1 MNRRKFKCII
11 IDDEK
16 LARDIVKNMLSNN
29 SDIEIIA
36 ECENGF
42 DGLKAIQELK
52 PDIVFLDVQ
61 MPKITGFE
69 MLELLDEIP
78 EIIFTTAFDQYA
90 IKAFEVNAIDY
101 LLKPFS
107 EERFKSALDKAI
119 KKANSDSPHNL
130 IKEKLSENVITSGE
144 YLKRIVV
151 KKIQKILVIPIEDI
165 EYIEAQ
171 DDYVMFMTTQ
181 GKFMKKGTMNFY
193 EKNLDPK
200 VFSRI
205 HRSYII
211 RIDLIKQI
219 EPYGKDS
226 YIIIVNKDLKL
237 PLSKS
242 KYQQLKN
249 SIL

>member
-1 MNRRKFKCII
+1 MNEKKISCII

-16 LARDIVKNMLSNN
+16 LARDVVKNMLADNTN
-29 SDIEIIA
+29 IDIVA

-42 DGLKAIQELK
+42 DGVKAIQELR
-52 PDIVFLDVQ
+52 PDIVFLDIQ

-78 EIIFTTAFDQYA
+78 EIIFTTAFDQFA
-90 IKAFEVNAIDY
+90 LKAFEVNAIDY

-107 EERFKSALDKAI
+107 EERFHSALSKAI
-119 KKANSDSPHNL
+119 EKLNSVVQGNS
-130 IKEKLSENVITSGE
+130 IKEKLSENPIAGGE

-151 KKIQKILVIPIEDI
+151 KKAQKILVIPIEQV

-171 DDYVMFMTTQ
+171 DDYVMFITTQ

-193 EKNLDPK
+193 EKNLSPEM
-200 VFSRI
+200 FARI

-219 EPYGKDS
+219 EPFGKDS

-249 SIL
+249 SVL